1 MKAIET
7 PSRLDPDA
15 ANRILEKARDSY
27 ELSQRLDQISAKFLG
42 SAYQEGSLGGGVGLT
57 EEFRIDLKV
66 FDCVTLI
73 EVVLAL
79 ALARSLDDFIEKT
92 RRIRY
97 ADGRID
103 WFHRNH
109 YMVDWARNNEQSG
122 LVRNVTS
129 APFTAE
135 KTCTLNLIEGL
146 EARTVK
152 FIYFPSEQL
161 TAAADLM
168 QHGDIIFFVS
178 TRQDLDVFHTGF
190 VFERGGRI
198 VLRHATRRAGLVID
212 QDLDEF
218 FSQNQMA
225 GTVLLRPICLT

>member
-1 MKAIET
+1 VKAIDI
-7 PSRLDPDA
+7 PSRLDPDF
-15 ANRILEKARDSY
+15 ANRILEKTRDTR
-27 ELSQRLDQISAKFLG
+27 ELSQRLDLISAEFLG
-42 SAYQEGSLGGGVGLT
+42 YAYQEGSLGGGVGLH

-79 ALARSLDDFIEKT
+79 SLARSLEDFIDKA

-97 ADGRID
+97 AFGQVD

-109 YMVDWARNNEQSG
+109 YMVDWARNNEQTG
-122 LVRNVTS
+122 FVRNVTS

-146 EARTVK
+146 ETRTVK
-152 FIYFPSEQL
+152 FAYFPSEQL
-161 TAAADLM
+161 TAAGDLM

-218 FSQNQMA
+218 VSQNQMA

>member
-1 MKAIET
+1 VKAIET

-15 ANRILEKARDSY
+15 AKRILEKARDTC
-27 ELSQRLDQISAKFLG
+27 ELSQRLDQISAEFRG
-42 SAYQEGSLGGGVGLT
+42 SVYQEGSLGGGAALN

-73 EVVLAL
+73 EVVLGL
-79 ALARSLDDFIEKT
+79 ALARSLEEFIDKT

-97 ADGRID
+97 VDGRID

-122 LVRNVTS
+122 FVRNMTS
-129 APFTAE
+129 GRFTAE
-135 KTCTLNLIEGL
+135 KTSTLNLIEGL
-146 EARTVK
+146 QTRTVK
-152 FIYFPSEQL
+152 FGYLAFEQL
-161 TAAADLM
+161 TAVADLM

-190 VFERGGRI
+190 LFERDGRI
-198 VLRHATRRAGLVID
+198 ILRHATRRAGLVID

-218 FSQNQMA
+218 VSQNQMA
-225 GTVLLRPICLT
+225 GIVLLRPICLT

>member
-1 MKAIET
+1 VKAIET

-15 ANRILEKARDSY
+15 ANRILEKARDTY
-27 ELSQRLDQISAKFLG
+27 ELSQRLDQISAEFLG

-122 LVRNVTS
+122 FVRNVTS
-129 APFTAE
+129 TPFTAE

-152 FIYFPSEQL
+152 FSYFPSEQL

-190 VFERGGRI
+190 VFERGGRL

-218 FSQNQMA
+218 VSQNQMA